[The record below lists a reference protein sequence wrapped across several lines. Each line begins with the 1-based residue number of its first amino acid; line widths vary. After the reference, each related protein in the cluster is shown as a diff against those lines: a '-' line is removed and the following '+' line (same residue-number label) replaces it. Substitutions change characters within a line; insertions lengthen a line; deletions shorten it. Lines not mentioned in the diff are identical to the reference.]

1 MGIFSTIK
9 DKIGGTI
16 SEIPTLK
23 VTMMGPRAVG
33 KTSLMASI
41 FSETR
46 DAVAGAG
53 IYFRPSLETSA
64 VLTKK
69 KLQLQNIFSIGTRIQ
84 DKPQTGA
91 IEATSEEAT
100 FSFEMGKVGRA
111 HTVNINI
118 KDFPGEYL
126 SSQPERVEE
135 FVIESNVIMVAID
148 APYLMEEEGIYNE
161 MKNEVQLVTGFLKKN
176 RDVIKDK
183 MILLVPLK
191 SERYFHD
198 NRLEELNREVKSAYA
213 DLITLCREYNIACA
227 ITPIQTLGYVEFDRF
242 VDNNKSLGSSIT
254 KISQYRFY
262 GEHPKF
268 APMFCVQPL
277 YYLLTYVAN
286 QYEWMTNQP
295 ADIFERI
302 RNTFVSYLKDD
313 SEFFHEIKKMGK
325 NIIHNQNGYELVVT
339 NTIFNIK

>member
-1 MGIFSTIK
+1 
-9 DKIGGTI
+9 
-16 SEIPTLK
+16 
-23 VTMMGPRAVG
+23 MMGPRAVG

-46 DAVAGAG
+46 DSVAGAG
-53 IYFRPSLETSA
+53 IYFRPTPTTSA

-69 KLQLQNIFSIGTRIQ
+69 KLQLQSIISSRTSIQ
-84 DKPQTGA
+84 DSPQTGA
-91 IEATSEEAT
+91 IEATSEEST

-126 SSQPERVEE
+126 TSQPERVEE
-135 FVIESNVIMVAID
+135 FVAESNVIMVAID
-148 APYLMEEEGIYNE
+148 TPYLMEEDGVYNE
-161 MKNEVQLVTGFLKKN
+161 MKNEVSLVTNFLMRNKN
-176 RDVIKDK
+176 GIKDK

-198 NRLEELNREVKSAYA
+198 NRLEELNRRVKSAYA
-213 DLITLCREYNIACA
+213 GLISLCREFNIACA
-227 ITPIQTLGYVEFDRF
+227 ITPIQTLGHVEFDKF
-242 VDNNKSLGSSIT
+242 VDNDMALGGIA
-254 KISQYRFY
+254 KISKYRFY
-262 GEHPKF
+262 GKDPKF

-295 ADIFERI
+295 ADIFECI
-302 RNTFVSYLKDD
+302 INTFVSYLKDD
-313 SEFFHEIKKMGK
+313 DEFFHEIKKMGK
-325 NIIHNQNGYELVVT
+325 NIIQDRSGYELVVT

>member
-1 MGIFSTIK
+1 
-9 DKIGGTI
+9 
-16 SEIPTLK
+16 
-23 VTMMGPRAVG
+23 MGPRAVG

-46 DAVAGAG
+46 DTVAEAG
-53 IYFRPSLETSA
+53 IYFRPSIETSA
-64 VLTKK
+64 VLISK
-69 KLQLQNIFSIGTRIQ
+69 KLQLQNIFSNRKSIQ

-91 IEATSEEAT
+91 IDATSEEST

-126 SSQPERVEE
+126 SSRPEKVEE

-148 APYLMEEEGIYNE
+148 SPYLMEEDGKYNE
-161 MKNEVQLVTGFLKKN
+161 MKNEVQLVTGFLKRN
-176 RDVIKDK
+176 GDIIRDK

-198 NRLEELNREVKSAYA
+198 NRLEVLNQKVKSAYA
-213 DLITLCREYNIACA
+213 ELISLCREYNIACA
-227 ITPIQTLGYVEFDRF
+227 ITPIQTLGHVEFDRF
-242 VDNNKSLGSSIT
+242 VDNNMALGGIT
-254 KISQYRFY
+254 KIAKYRFY
-262 GEHPKF
+262 GANPKF

-277 YYLLTYVAN
+277 YYLLTYVAH

>member
-1 MGIFSTIK
+1 MSIINTIK
-9 DKIGGTI
+9 DKLGGVL
-16 SEIPTLK
+16 SEVPTLK

-46 DAVAGAG
+46 DTVAGAG
-53 IYFRPSLETSA
+53 IYFRPSIETSA
-64 VLTKK
+64 VLISK
-69 KLQLQNIFSIGTRIQ
+69 KLQLQNIFSNRKSIQ

-91 IEATSEEAT
+91 IDATSEEST

-126 SSQPERVEE
+126 SSRPEKVEA

-148 APYLMEEEGIYNE
+148 SPYLMEEDGKYNE
-161 MKNEVQLVTGFLKKN
+161 MKNEVQLVTGFLKRN
-176 RDVIKDK
+176 GDIIRDK

-198 NRLEELNREVKSAYA
+198 NRLEELNQKVKSAYA
-213 DLITLCREYNIACA
+213 ELISLCREYNIACA
-227 ITPIQTLGYVEFDRF
+227 VTPIQTLGHVEFDRF
-242 VDNNKSLGSSIT
+242 VDNNMALGGIT
-254 KISQYRFY
+254 KIAKYRLY
-262 GEHPKF
+262 GENPKF

>member
-1 MGIFSTIK
+1 MRIFNAIK
-9 DKIGGTI
+9 DKIGGVI
-16 SEIPTLK
+16 SKVPTLN

-33 KTSLMASI
+33 KTSLMVSI

-46 DAVAGAG
+46 DTVAGAG
-53 IYFRPSLETSA
+53 IYFRPTIETSS

-69 KLQLQNIFSIGTRIQ
+69 KLKLQSIFSNNTNIQ
-84 DKPQTGA
+84 DKPQTGV
-91 IEATSEEAT
+91 IEATPEETT
-100 FSFEMGKVGRA
+100 FSFVMGKVGRA
-111 HTVNINI
+111 HTVKIDI

-126 SSQPERVEE
+126 SVQPEKVAE

-148 APYLMEEEGIYNE
+148 TPYLMEDNGIYNE
-161 MKNEVQLVTGFLKKN
+161 MKNEVQLVTSFLKKN

-198 NRLEELNREVKSAYA
+198 NRLEELNRKIKSAYS
-213 DLITLCREYNIACA
+213 DLIAICREYNIACA
-227 ITPIQTLGYVEFDRF
+227 ITPIQTLGHVEFDRF
-242 VDNNKSLGSSIT
+242 VDNNISFGGIT
-254 KISQYRFY
+254 KISKYRFY
-262 GEHPKF
+262 GEHPNF

-286 QYEWMTNQP
+286 QYEWMTNQST
-295 ADIFERI
+295 DIFESI
-302 RNTFVSYLKDD
+302 RNTFISYLKDD
-313 SEFFHEIKKMGK
+313 NEFFYEIKKMGK
-325 NIIHNQNGYELVVT
+325 HIIHNRYGYELVVT

>member
-1 MGIFSTIK
+1 MKILNAIK
-9 DKIGGTI
+9 DKLGGVL
-16 SEIPTLK
+16 SEVPTLK

-46 DAVAGAG
+46 DTVAGAG
-53 IYFRPSLETSA
+53 IYFRPSIETSA
-64 VLTKK
+64 VLISK
-69 KLQLQNIFSIGTRIQ
+69 KLQLQNIFSTRKSIQ

-91 IEATSEEAT
+91 IDATSEEST

-126 SSQPERVEE
+126 SSRPEKVEE

-148 APYLMEEEGIYNE
+148 SPYLIEEDGKYNE
-161 MKNEVQLVTGFLKKN
+161 MKNEVQLVTSFLKKN

-198 NRLEELNREVKSAYA
+198 NRLEELNRKVKSAYA
-213 DLITLCREYNIACA
+213 DLIALCREYNIACA
-227 ITPIQTLGYVEFDRF
+227 ITPIQTLGHVEFDEF
-242 VDNNKSLGSSIT
+242 VDNNMALGGIT
-254 KISQYRFY
+254 KIAKYRFY
-262 GEHPKF
+262 GENPKF

-286 QYEWMTNQP
+286 QYEWITNQP
-295 ADIFERI
+295 TDIFERI

-339 NTIFNIK
+339 NTIFNIN

>member
-1 MGIFSTIK
+1 MSMFNTIK
-9 DKIGGTI
+9 DKIGVII
-16 SEIPTLK
+16 SEIPTLN

-46 DAVAGAG
+46 DTVAGAG

-69 KLQLQNIFSIGTRIQ
+69 KLQLQSIFSNRTSIQ

-91 IEATSEEAT
+91 IEATSEETT

-126 SSQPERVEE
+126 SSQPEKVEE
-135 FVIESNVIMVAID
+135 FVIESNVIIVAID
-148 APYLMEEEGIYNE
+148 TPYLMEDDGIYNE
-161 MKNEVQLVTGFLKKN
+161 MKNEVQLVTGFLNKS
-176 RDVIKDK
+176 RDIIRDK
-183 MILLVPLK
+183 LILLVPLK

-198 NRLEELNREVKSAYA
+198 NRLEELNQKVKSAYD
-213 DLITLCREYNIACA
+213 DLLSLCREYNIACA
-227 ITPIQTLGYVEFDRF
+227 ITPIQTLGHVEFDKF
-242 VDNNKSLGSSIT
+242 VDNNMSFGSIT
-254 KISQYRFY
+254 KVSKYRFY
-262 GEHPKF
+262 GENPKF

-302 RNTFVSYLKDD
+302 RNTVISYLKDD
-313 SEFFHEIKKMGK
+313 REFFHEIKKMGK
-325 NIIHNQNGYELVVT
+325 NIIHNHNGYELVVA

>member
-161 MKNEVQLVTGFLKKN
+161 MKNEVQLVTSFLKKN
-176 RDVIKDK
+176 RDVIKA
-183 MILLVPLK
+183 L
-191 SERYFHD
+191 
-198 NRLEELNREVKSAYA
+198 
-213 DLITLCREYNIACA
+213 
-227 ITPIQTLGYVEFDRF
+227 
-242 VDNNKSLGSSIT
+242 
-254 KISQYRFY
+254 
-262 GEHPKF
+262 
-268 APMFCVQPL
+268 
-277 YYLLTYVAN
+277 
-286 QYEWMTNQP
+286 
-295 ADIFERI
+295 
-302 RNTFVSYLKDD
+302 
-313 SEFFHEIKKMGK
+313 
-325 NIIHNQNGYELVVT
+325 
-339 NTIFNIK
+339 

>member
-1 MGIFSTIK
+1 
-9 DKIGGTI
+9 
-16 SEIPTLK
+16 
-23 VTMMGPRAVG
+23 MGPRAVG

-46 DAVAGAG
+46 DTVAEAG
-53 IYFRPSLETSA
+53 IYFRPSIETSA
-64 VLTKK
+64 VLISK
-69 KLQLQNIFSIGTRIQ
+69 KLQLQNIFSNRKSIQ

-91 IEATSEEAT
+91 IDATSEEST

-126 SSQPERVEE
+126 SSRPEKVEE

-148 APYLMEEEGIYNE
+148 SPYLMEEDGKYNE
-161 MKNEVQLVTGFLKKN
+161 MKNEVQLVTGFLKRN
-176 RDVIKDK
+176 GDIIRDK

-198 NRLEELNREVKSAYA
+198 NRLEVLNQKVKSAYA
-213 DLITLCREYNIACA
+213 ELISLCREYNIACA
-227 ITPIQTLGYVEFDRF
+227 ITPIQTLGHVEFDRF
-242 VDNNKSLGSSIT
+242 VDNNMALGGIT
-254 KISQYRFY
+254 KIAKYRFY
-262 GEHPKF
+262 GANPKF